1 MKKYLHKC
9 PKPTLVWSNSPVIR
23 LLDKG
28 SLRREEM
35 DGPKTVQQYVSK
47 KTGRTGYAG
56 TKALK
61 KTEPLGESHLFK
73 SDFQVREYPAKYAAY
88 LIELLP
94 SFREIREGLPQ
105 ACTPAR
111 GPVIAR

>member
-1 MKKYLHKC
+1 MKKYHHKC

-28 SLRREEM
+28 PVGRDEM
-35 DGPKTVQQYVSK
+35 NGPKTVEQYVSK

-61 KTEPLGESHLFK
+61 KTE
-73 SDFQVREYPAKYAAY
+73 
-88 LIELLP
+88 LL
-94 SFREIREGLPQ
+94 SLQ
-105 ACTPAR
+105 
-111 GPVIAR
+111 